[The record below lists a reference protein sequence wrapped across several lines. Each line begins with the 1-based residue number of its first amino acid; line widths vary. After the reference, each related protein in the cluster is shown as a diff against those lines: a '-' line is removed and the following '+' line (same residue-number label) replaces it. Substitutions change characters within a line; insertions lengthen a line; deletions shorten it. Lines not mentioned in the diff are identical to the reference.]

1 MNLNIKLFQKAAAN
15 TAAFCLIFV
24 STVVGAKQKQSG
36 VELETVK
43 KKVINLLIQ
52 RQKKQALSVINDF
65 IASDTNHG
73 SAKEA
78 KDFRKMIAQKFLT
91 KEAQEAY
98 EMSLNLTIESL
109 KEAKKNNED
118 CLSRDPENLECLIQ
132 RIRLLH
138 REKLKKP
145 IEIEEIDKIS
155 PYFDAVDINWVQIST
170 QKNSLEFKNNSFY
183 KKEASRLGED
193 KLVFAILE
201 LDRSLAIKN
210 FLKAK
215 EVMAALEEAFPDW
228 PDLIYFKNKVETDL
242 TDNKVLNSTE
252 ALTQY
257 INRCKSLPKTV
268 VRKYRYDFDLCVRGS
283 L

>member
-1 MNLNIKLFQKAAAN
+1 MNLNIKLFQKAAAHA
-15 TAAFCLIFV
+15 AAFCFLMAA
-24 STVVGAKQKQSG
+24 STTLAKQKSADP
-36 VELETVK
+36 ELETVK

-52 RQKKQALSVINDF
+52 RQKKQALSVLGDYISQEANK
-65 IASDTNHG
+65 G

-78 KDFRKMIAQKFLT
+78 KEFRKTIAKKFLT

-98 EMSLNLTIESL
+98 EMSLNLTLENP
-109 KEAKKNNED
+109 KEAKKNNEE

-138 REKLKKP
+138 REKLKKL
-145 IEIEEIDKIS
+145 IEPEEMDKINH
-155 PYFDAVDINWVQIST
+155 YFDPLEINWILSST
-170 QKNSLEFKNNSFY
+170 QKNSIEFKNLSIF
-183 KKEASRLGED
+183 KKDFAHLSED

-201 LDRSLAIKN
+201 LDRLLATKN
-210 FLKAK
+210 VNKAK
-215 EVMAALEEAFPDW
+215 EMLTMIEDAYSDW
-228 PDLIYFKNKVETDL
+228 PDLIYFKNKIDTDA
-242 TDNKVLNSTE
+242 TENKALNSSE